1 MKRHK
6 EYIEHCDLNNAT
18 HLEVSVYYT
27 KGGSNYFSGG
37 VTPRGYYIMVTPVTL
52 NERSV
57 SFTAFTGYSR
67 LLFETQRYT
76 DKQFARALEMAK
88 EHKETLIAAV
98 VEKNKAA

>member
-1 MKRHK
+1 MKKHK
-6 EYIEHCDLNNAT
+6 EYLERSDLKDAT

-27 KGGSNYFSGG
+27 KGGANYFSGG
-37 VTPRGYYIMVTPVTL
+37 TTSRGYYLMVIPVTV

-57 SFTAFTGYSR
+57 SFTAFTGCSR

-76 DKQFARALEMAK
+76 DKQFVRAIDIAK
-88 EHKETLIAAV
+88 EYKEALIAAV